1 MPLCTQRFRWSALI
15 LIGGVLCT
23 PPINAQEQKS
33 QQQPADKLSAPV
45 LREPDAAIMSE
56 LRAARGETVSSE
68 DRRNEVADQ
77 AFSLDDLLDK
87 QQNNLT
93 VDGEKLVQAT
103 ADALFLT
110 PELSIQSGREVH
122 GQREAPGWLV
132 GSKPRNLGMPA
143 VMSVKGDTVYLVDE
157 ITNMLLTVDL
167 KARTVWPF
175 LDLAQNFGGTV
186 GGIYVAN
193 DGDLY
198 LSDRVSGRVI
208 RYARNGQRK
217 KVYQAPGNLKQP
229 GSLYVNEESGH
240 LMVLDEMF
248 CRILI
253 FNKFAEPV
261 YVMGGRGEGK
271 GHFVMPTSFY
281 VGDNHVYVTDAV
293 GLQVQRLNLFGE
305 AEQVF
310 GLNSVFN
317 PSAVV
322 SDSYG
327 RVYVADA
334 TDDYIKIF
342 VNGRLVA
349 KYGGRGAE
357 QGKFRE
363 IRALA
368 VDGDRLYVAE
378 AINRRIQVFKIAPP
392 SN

>member
-15 LIGGVLCT
+15 LVGGVLCT
-23 PPINAQEQKS
+23 PLINAQEQNT
-33 QQQPADKLSAPV
+33 QQLPAKVLEPA
-45 LREPDAAIMSE
+45 LREPDAAIMAE
-56 LRAARGETVSSE
+56 LRAATGAAPVSPE
-68 DRRNEVADQ
+68 ERRDEIADR

-87 QQNNLT
+87 QQNNPS
-93 VDGEKLVQAT
+93 VDGEKLVQET
-103 ADALFLT
+103 ADAQFLT
-110 PELSIQSGREVH
+110 PEFNFLSGREVH
-122 GQREAPGWLV
+122 GDRGAPAWVV
-132 GSKPRNLGMPA
+132 GSKPRHVGMPSA
-143 VMSVKGDTVYLVDE
+143 MAVKGDTVYVVDE
-157 ITNMLLTVDL
+157 ITNMLLKLNL
-167 KARTVWPF
+167 KAQTVWPF
-175 LDLAQNFGGTV
+175 LDLAQSFGGAV
-186 GGIYVAN
+186 GGIHVTS
-193 DGDLY
+193 DGDMY
-198 LSDRVSGRVI
+198 LSDRVSGQVI
-208 RYARNGQRK
+208 RYAQDGQQKQIYR
-217 KVYQAPGNLKQP
+217 APGNLKQP
-229 GSLYVNEESGH
+229 GNVFVNEENGH

-261 YVMGGRGEGK
+261 YVLGGRGETK
-271 GHFVMPTSFY
+271 GHFVLPTSFY
-281 VGDNHVYVTDAV
+281 VGGNHVYVTDAV

-305 AEQVF
+305 SEQVF
-310 GLNSVFN
+310 GLNSLFN

-322 SDSYG
+322 SDAYG

-349 KYGGRGAE
+349 KYGGRGTE